1 MKKYQLLIS
10 EQATHDLTDIWL
22 YIANDSP
29 QAADKFLDAILK
41 QCRLFCTSPEM
52 GRQRDELLPGIRSF
66 SIKRYIIFYRVI
78 RDAVEVV
85 RVLSAYRDVE
95 SFF

>member
-29 QAADKFLDAILK
+29 QTADNFLDTILE
-41 QCRLFCTSPEM
+41 QCRLFCSSPEI

-66 SIKRYIIFYRVI
+66 PIKRYIIFYRVTI
-78 RDAVEVV
+78 DAIEVV
-85 RVLSAYRDVE
+85 RILSGYRDVW
-95 SFF
+95 SLF